1 MKKGDKMNNLN
12 IKDEQQLNNLYQE
25 KIKELYNLLVTQKFE
40 RKDLKLLQYIFPSNK
55 DGISLET
62 RNQILKTILDSEA
75 CMEQIFKNIT
85 QNETFYL
92 KEFSRSPHYPKLYQK
107 YRHNIFEAV
116 FHNFYMLRMLKNQNT
131 ENSDLVET
139 VLLIIEDACRLG
151 GVSVID
157 MDFFERGSYSVV
169 YKAGDYLIKL
179 GRKRLANKIAA
190 DPNLLYP
197 FCRKYIKEFDLFIEV
212 TSLENPKNIDME
224 DVYQIFKAIREE
236 GRCWID
242 AKTENVVRLTKEN
255 GSYPF
260 EVDPETI
267 GFIGEMPKSKKT
279 INECVICDT
288 DLLYDEKNVPWEL
301 INEECSK
308 KVLEDY
314 QKLEERYQQEI
325 LQRRKKF

>member
-1 MKKGDKMNNLN
+1 
-12 IKDEQQLNNLYQE
+12 
-25 KIKELYNLLVTQKFE
+25 
-40 RKDLKLLQYIFPSNK
+40 
-55 DGISLET
+55 
-62 RNQILKTILDSEA
+62 
-75 CMEQIFKNIT
+75 
-85 QNETFYL
+85 
-92 KEFSRSPHYPKLYQK
+92 
-107 YRHNIFEAV
+107 
-116 FHNFYMLRMLKNQNT
+116 
-131 ENSDLVET
+131 
-139 VLLIIEDACRLG
+139 
-151 GVSVID
+151 
-157 MDFFERGSYSVV
+157 
-169 YKAGDYLIKL
+169 
-179 GRKRLANKIAA
+179 
-190 DPNLLYP
+190 
-197 FCRKYIKEFDLFIEV
+197 
-212 TSLENPKNIDME
+212 ME